1 MLDAPVALFLL
12 LNFCDMRGS
21 PNATPEPNADSL

>member
-12 LNFCDMRGS
+12 LSFCEMRGP
-21 PNATPEPNADSL
+21 PNATPEPTADSL